1 MAKKVLYTPE
11 EARVL
16 SVLQDRARRGQ
27 TISYSELITQA
38 KLKFNMENTN
48 ERGLIGSLLGQ
59 VSRKEVE
66 QGRPMIS
73 CLVVS
78 NGTFMPG
85 KGFFELAEILYGIS
99 INNNDAQLK
108 FFVDEMNKTID
119 FWKSKK

>member
-11 EARVL
+11 ETRVL
-16 SVLQDRARRGQ
+16 SVLQDRARKGK

-38 KLKFNMENTN
+38 KLKFNMENPN

-78 NGTFMPG
+78 NGTNMPG